1 VRAER
6 VMACLVTVGA
16 RKLRRAGE
24 KEYRPQNPHDTGRRA
39 GLADVRYRAGID
51 RDALGCIHARG
62 YRVLLSRADLSRLAR
77 VPGTIAARSLPG
89 RVGRR
94 RQRRVRRRTPEWVK
108 CRRHAAGVQAD
119 NGRQHGCPHRPV
131 CLPRTGVRRQAQ
143 EVPPRFTLRQGVP
156 FEVSA
161 VTRYLLVTAGG
172 AGGDGGDRHRPDQG
186 DAAGQRAGRYTP
198 SSSPAGRWLLLLGRI
213 SGP

>member
-6 VMACLVTVGA
+6 VMACLVTVMVLASCAGPV
-16 RKLRRAGE
+16 RKNAVPKTLTTQAGV
-24 KEYRPQNPHDTGRRA
+24 P

-143 EVPPRFTLRQGVP
+143 EVPPAVHPQAGRSVRGVGRDAIS
-156 FEVSA
+156 V
-161 VTRYLLVTAGG
+161 
-172 AGGDGGDRHRPDQG
+172 GDGGECWW
-186 DAAGQRAGRYTP
+186 
-198 SSSPAGRWLLLLGRI
+198 RWRR
-213 SGP
+213 